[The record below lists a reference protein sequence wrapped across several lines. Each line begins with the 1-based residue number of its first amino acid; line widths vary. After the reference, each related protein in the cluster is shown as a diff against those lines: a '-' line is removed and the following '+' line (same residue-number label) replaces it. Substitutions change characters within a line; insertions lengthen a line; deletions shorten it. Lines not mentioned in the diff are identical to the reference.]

1 MTFQKQN
8 ERIQEQTQV
17 RRKKR
22 KEKEVTFIFSNLL
35 HPSASP
41 SQIITAVGSK
51 RSLSLCSSVRPE
63 LESDEALEVL
73 SCQELTGSPQ
83 LASHMPPKTQ
93 GYPWQLVHST
103 AIHGK
108 SLQTLYRNT
117 ANLLLVKDMFKKVFG
132 AFCSDPFRVSKYFYD
147 AGETFLFSFGPDF
160 QVGGYWFCE
169 FCILV
174 G

>member
-1 MTFQKQN
+1 
-8 ERIQEQTQV
+8 
-17 RRKKR
+17 
-22 KEKEVTFIFSNLL
+22 
-35 HPSASP
+35 
-41 SQIITAVGSK
+41 
-51 RSLSLCSSVRPE
+51 
-63 LESDEALEVL
+63 
-73 SCQELTGSPQ
+73 
-83 LASHMPPKTQ
+83 MPPKTQ

-160 QVGGYWFCE
+160 QQYRWSGENSYFGRICP
-169 FCILV
+169 LV
-174 G
+174 GRRFVPWWEHLLSHRPQRSSVHARGLHCSGR

>member
-1 MTFQKQN
+1 MRSVFLRFTLNNDVLFSLDCEKFTCV
-8 ERIQEQTQV
+8 QTEP
-17 RRKKR
+17 RHRD
-22 KEKEVTFIFSNLL
+22 S
-35 HPSASP
+35 
-41 SQIITAVGSK
+41 G
-51 RSLSLCSSVRPE
+51 
-63 LESDEALEVL
+63 SDEALEPEHTLPVL
-73 SCQELTGSPQ
+73 KRHSHLLLTCPQ
-83 LASHMPPKTQ
+83 RPR

-103 AIHGK
+103 TIHGT

-117 ANLLLVKDMFKKVFG
+117 ANLDSPVLLLVKDMFKKVFG

-160 QVGGYWFCE
+160 QVGDWFCE